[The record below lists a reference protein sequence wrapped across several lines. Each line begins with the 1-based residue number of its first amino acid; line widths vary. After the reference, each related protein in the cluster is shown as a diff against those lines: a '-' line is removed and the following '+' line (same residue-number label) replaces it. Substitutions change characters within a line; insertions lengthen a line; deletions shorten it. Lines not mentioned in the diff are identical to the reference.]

1 MFFNYSL
8 EETPEVSK
16 EWQSKDPIARKELI
30 EGFLKEQTRFEGVV
44 VVDCKSNGHVD
55 IRMIQN
61 ISVSKRGFFL
71 LELEEELK
79 RNIDQ
84 GLTIWCEPIGDK
96 NSLRNLRGIQM
107 K

>member
-1 MFFNYSL
+1 
-8 EETPEVSK
+8 
-16 EWQSKDPIARKELI
+16 
-30 EGFLKEQTRFEGVV
+30 
-44 VVDCKSNGHVD
+44 
-55 IRMIQN
+55 MIQN
-61 ISVSKRGFFL
+61 ISVSKRGLFL